1 MAADTQAEPGQARAA
16 PRAAAGYAMVLPPGW
31 RRIPVRQGTAE
42 AIKEIL
48 DEVVGRVGSSGDRE
62 KLVRARVEIQ
72 GRLTTMAARARE
84 NGGVDLYLPV
94 EYVHGIAVPASFLVS
109 EGAPGGLSDGSRDEI
124 VAALAA
130 ADDSAT
136 LVEVDGVTGVRTEL
150 VAPPDPANDVPLASR
165 RVDYVLP
172 LPGPGCRW
180 LMVVFSTLGDSD
192 PEGEFAGILVQLF
205 DAIMSTFQWT
215 PATEA

>member
-1 MAADTQAEPGQARAA
+1 MTGHTNPA
-16 PRAAAGYAMVLPPGW
+16 PAAASGYTIVLPPGW

-42 AIKEIL
+42 AIREIL
-48 DEVVGRVGSSGDRE
+48 DEVVGRVGSPGDRE

-72 GRLTTMAARARE
+72 GRLTAMASKARE
-84 NGGVDLYLPV
+84 NGGVELYLPV

-109 EGAPGGLSDGSRDEI
+109 EGAPGGMNDGDRAQL

-130 ADDSAT
+130 SDESAT
-136 LVEVDGVTGVRTEL
+136 LVEVDGAKGVRTEL
-150 VAPPDPANDVPLASR
+150 VAPADPANDVTLPTR

-172 LPGPGCRW
+172 LPGPEGRW

-192 PEGEFAGILVQLF
+192 PEGEFAKILVQLF
-205 DAIMSTFQWT
+205 DAIMSTFRWT
-215 PATEA
+215 WSPEEP